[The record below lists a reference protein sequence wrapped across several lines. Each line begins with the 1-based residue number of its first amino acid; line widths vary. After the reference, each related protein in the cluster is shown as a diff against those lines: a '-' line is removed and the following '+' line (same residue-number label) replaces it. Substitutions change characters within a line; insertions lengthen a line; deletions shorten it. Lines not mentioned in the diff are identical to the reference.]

1 MRIRVPW
8 LFVGMTLIWPCLAGA
23 ETIVAHET
31 EKIFYGNGRMEK
43 FEGQF
48 ENTYYLDFDKNT
60 LIRTRVYDYQ
70 SKKITPDE
78 TVYHI
83 EKTLR
88 SDPSNA
94 VRYNLQPVIRA
105 VGHPD
110 KDSVQTILI
119 KEDEVETVTATADGF
134 VLSRAKKLK

>member
-1 MRIRVPW
+1 MLKQVFGLTMALALICPW
-8 LFVGMTLIWPCLAGA
+8 AAHA

-31 EKIFYGNGRMEK
+31 EKYFYSEGKMQK
-43 FEGQF
+43 FDGQY
-48 ENTYYLDFDKNT
+48 ENTYYLNFDKDT

-70 SKKITPDE
+70 TKKITPDE

-88 SDPSNA
+88 SDPTNA
-94 VRYNLQPVIRA
+94 ARYSLQPVIRA

-119 KEDEVETVTATADGF
+119 KEDGVETVTSTADGF
-134 VLSRAKKLK
+134 VLSRARKLR